1 MEILSRG
8 EKIKR
13 ARIYKGLTLKDVCG
27 DKISVSKLSC
37 VENDKIDLEDDV
49 LTYIAE
55 KLDLELEYLKQDV
68 KEQLDENFQL
78 LKEGDNLK
86 NREEKIK
93 YNLKV
98 AINHKFYDK
107 AFSFMNILFNY
118 YIDEG
123 ILEKVQFITSDYY
136 DLYQK
141 AYSDKNRII
150 YYLDMSRY
158 CFANKE
164 YRQAINFYSN
174 VKKFLIL
181 DKKLKKQ
188 YLVIS
193 TYNEIVCYI
202 MLKEYDKAYEISKE
216 LAEIVELEKDEKKKA
231 EIYHLLAMM
240 CLRGDC
246 KRFEEYKQKANKLY
260 GHNDN
265 KKATALYNYAVTM
278 FRLNQSEKAVE
289 YVKEAIKY
297 FPKHDKF
304 NLVRF
309 LLGIVQELS
318 DNNVLD
324 FGREICDEAL
334 DYAIEVDKIEFI
346 EKAYY
351 YKAKIL
357 SKLKEEDQA
366 EIYMNLCL
374 DSLVKFGNN
383 KELYE
388 RYLEMGYMYYN
399 LGNTIDSIKYFDLA
413 LKMEKKI

>member
-37 VENDKIDLEDDV
+37 VENDKVDAEEDI
-49 LTYIAE
+49 LKYIAK
-55 KLDLELEYLKQDV
+55 KLELDLEYLKQGV
-68 KEQLDENFQL
+68 KEQLEENFQM
-78 LKEGDNLK
+78 LKGNTNL
-86 NREEKIK
+86 NEYEEKLR

-98 AINHKFYDK
+98 AINHKFYDN
-107 AFSFMNILFNY
+107 AFSFMHTLFNY
-118 YIDEG
+118 YIDKNT
-123 ILEKVQFITSDYY
+123 LENIQLITSEFY

-141 AYSDKNRII
+141 VYNDRNRII

-164 YRQAINFYSN
+164 YRQAINFYED
-174 VKKFLIL
+174 VRKFLVL
-181 DKKLKKQ
+181 DENLKQ
-188 YLVIS
+188 EYLVIT
-193 TYNEIVCYI
+193 TYNEIVCNI
-202 MLKEYDKAYEISKE
+202 MLKEYEKAYEVSNE
-216 LAEIVELEKDEKKKA
+216 LGEIVELEKDENKKA

-240 CLRGDC
+240 CLRENKEC
-246 KRFEEYKQKANKLY
+246 FKKYKQKANELY
-260 GHNDN
+260 GDN
-265 KKATALYNYAVTM
+265 NEKKAIAMYNYAVTL
-278 FRLNQSEKAVE
+278 FRLKEKEKAVE
-289 YVKEAIKY
+289 YVKKSIKY

-304 NLVRF
+304 NLVYF
-309 LLGIVQELS
+309 MLGVVEELC
-318 DNNVLD
+318 NNDVLD
-324 FGREICDEAL
+324 FGKEVCNEVL
-334 DYAIEVDKIEFI
+334 DYAIEVDKLEFI

-366 EIYMNLCL
+366 EICMNLCL
-374 DSLVKFGNN
+374 DALVKFGSN

-388 RYLEMGYMYYN
+388 RYLEMGHMYYN
-399 LGNTIDSIKYFDLA
+399 LGSIGDALKYFDLA